1 MQAKSVNQDLITGM
15 FIGGGLAAILHYLNM
30 VVLAWKVK
38 RAEADIAKMITVHV
52 LKGGKK

>member
-1 MQAKSVNQDLITGM
+1 MNQDLIIGL

-30 VVLAWKVK
+30 VLLAWKVK
-38 RAEADIAKMITVHV
+38 RAEADIEKMITEHV